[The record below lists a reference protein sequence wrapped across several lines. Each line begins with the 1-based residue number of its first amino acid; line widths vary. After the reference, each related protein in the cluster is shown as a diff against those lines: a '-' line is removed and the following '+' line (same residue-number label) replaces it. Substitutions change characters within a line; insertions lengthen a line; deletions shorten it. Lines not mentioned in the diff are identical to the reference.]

1 MNEDPTTMT
10 HDREIEEARRTAAW
24 RRRPLI
30 IDDDGDMVYDE
41 RTLQGADSFTQMRH
55 TDLVRAGV
63 DSLAWCIHWGICVG
77 TAESVRYWQTQK
89 LGIPFQENMPDPTPI
104 VEQFCHQ
111 HDIEVFGSIR
121 MNDGHDAF
129 GLPSEHLLY
138 PLKVEHPEFLL
149 GDESCRGTPFDG
161 IDAAMWSG
169 LNYAIAE
176 VREDRL
182 WWVRHT
188 ATYNLDGIDLNF
200 FRMPWLFKAGEEDA
214 NIDAMTGF
222 IRSARQ
228 IVNAASAQRNRPLLL
243 GVRVPDTIET
253 CLGIGIDIESW
264 LKEGLVD
271 RMLSGGG
278 YASFSAPAKELVDLG
293 HQHDVPVYPCINC
306 PLTFDLGKGLGFE
319 SMRGAAANIWDS
331 GADGIYLWNYHYMK
345 TPHIAYGQPQPDDYG
360 HLSDLGDPK
369 RLKSLDKIFSVNPVP
384 REQYARA
391 SAPCP
396 LPVELDGD
404 CAIPIRITDDVSTAS
419 KVLLQ
424 LDIANVIPGDQ
435 LHVEFNDQT
444 FAGVEA
450 TAEIELNIAKSAV
463 KRNINRISATI
474 THRGAGAETN
484 PILTAVRV
492 PVKYK

>member
-1 MNEDPTTMT
+1 MNENTIAMT
-10 HDREIEEARRTAAW
+10 QDREMEQSRRTAAW

-41 RTLQGADSFTQMRH
+41 RTPQGADAFTQMRH
-55 TDLVRAGV
+55 TELVRAGV
-63 DSLAWCIHWGICVG
+63 ASLAWCIHWGICVG

-89 LGIPFQENMPDPTPI
+89 LGIPFQDNMPDPTPI
-104 VEQFCHQ
+104 VERFCHQ
-111 HDIEVFGSIR
+111 HGIEVFGSIR

-129 GLPSEHLLY
+129 GLPSENLLY

-149 GDESCRGTPFDG
+149 GDEALRGTPFDG
-161 IDAAMWSG
+161 IDTAMWSG

-182 WWVRHT
+182 WWICHT

-200 FRMPWLFKAGEEDA
+200 FRMPWLFKIGEEAA
-214 NIDAMTGF
+214 NTDAMTEF
-222 IRSARQ
+222 IRSAQQ

-243 GVRVPDTIET
+243 GVRVPDTIEA
-253 CLGIGIDIESW
+253 CLGIGIDIERW

-306 PLTFDLGKGLGFE
+306 PPTFDLGKGLGFE
-319 SMRGAAANIWDS
+319 SMRGAAANIWDT
-331 GADGIYLWNYHYMK
+331 GADGIYLWNYHYLK

-360 HLSDLGDPK
+360 HLADLADPK
-369 RLKSLDKIFSVNPVP
+369 RLKGLDKIFSVNPAP
-384 REQYARA
+384 WEQYARA

-404 CAIPIRITDDVSTAS
+404 CAIPIRIADDVSAAS

-424 LDIANVIPGDQ
+424 LDIANLVAGDQ
-435 LHVEFNDQT
+435 LQVEFNDQP
-444 FAGVEA
+444 FADVDAAPEV
-450 TAEIELNIAKSAV
+450 ELNIEKSAV
-463 KRNINRISATI
+463 KLNVNNLSVTI
-474 THRGAGAETN
+474 TRRGAAADTI
-484 PILTAVRV
+484 PVLTGVRV
-492 PVKYK
+492 WVKYK